1 MNISNLS
8 TKTKAIA
15 ITTISLIVYAACIA
29 SEPTLARA
37 YEFTT
42 DLFTDP
48 VTYSAP
54 ISDYDK
60 RTQALFSSKSFQAS
74 CLAGAR
80 ARVALEIAKEKK
92 DEANHYL
99 NESDTNTALSLG
111 IFESSPVSVMGAS
124 STKSSKT
131 K

>member
-1 MNISNLS
+1 MKNYLRVIALS
-8 TKTKAIA
+8 SALLA
-15 ITTISLIVYAACIA
+15 SYAAGIA

-54 ISDYDK
+54 LSDYDK

-124 STKSSKT
+124 STKYNK